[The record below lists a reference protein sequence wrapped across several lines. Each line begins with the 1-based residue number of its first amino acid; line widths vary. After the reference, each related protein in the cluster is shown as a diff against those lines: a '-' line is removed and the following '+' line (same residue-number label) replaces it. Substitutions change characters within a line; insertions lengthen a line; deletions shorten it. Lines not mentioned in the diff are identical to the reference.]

1 MCNCLIFVLYLL
13 IMLNRRT
20 LRIKAMQSLF
30 AYKHCKKANYN
41 LALNQLKD
49 AFLPDLNS
57 MEVQDKKLLKEQD
70 KEATQLFR
78 KHYKSKEA
86 NVFEGSADKI
96 NEQVMSSIS
105 FYYSMLENDKRALKE
120 EMLNGVNQLLDQ
132 YTWTLNLAVVLVKIS
147 ISTKPKK
154 GTPPFDN
161 FINNKVVKA
170 LEQNKEFETAI
181 IKSTYSWDNY
191 TDDLKNWLKNII
203 KLNET
208 FQEYLKLE
216 SPSFDQDKE
225 AIQYLIKSI
234 LFKNETINDF
244 FEMIDLRWSENK
256 PILKSLLTK
265 TIKGMED
272 DKSFEL
278 LELSYN
284 WEEDLEFFKTI
295 YNTTLAEEDTYEELI
310 ASKSKNWDIDR
321 IASTDLV
328 MLEMAIQEMIHFP
341 SIPVKVTINEYI
353 EISKRYST
361 PKSKQFVNGVLD
373 VIAVDLQKE
382 GVIKKS
388 GRGLIDN
395 K

>member
-1 MCNCLIFVLYLL
+1 MRICLIFVLYLL
-13 IMLNRRT
+13 KMLNRRT

-41 LALNQLKD
+41 LALNQLHD
-49 AFLPDLNS
+49 TFLPDLNS
-57 MEVQDKKLLKEQD
+57 MEVQDKKLLKTQD
-70 KEATQLFR
+70 KEATTLFR
-78 KHYKSKEA
+78 KYFKTKDA
-86 NVFEGSADKI
+86 NVFEGSVDKI
-96 NEQVMSSIS
+96 NKEVMSSIS
-105 FYYSMLENDKRALKE
+105 FYYTMLEKDKRALKE
-120 EMLNGVNQLLDQ
+120 EMLKGVTQLVDQ
-132 YTWTLNLAVVLVKIS
+132 YNWTLYLFVSLSKLASGEKA
-147 ISTKPKK
+147 KM
-154 GTPPFDN
+154 GAAPFDN
-161 FINNKVVKA
+161 FVNNKIIQTLAKNTK
-170 LEQNKEFETAI
+170 LETAI
-181 IKSTYSWDNY
+181 IKSAYSWDNY
-191 TDDLKNWLKNII
+191 ADDLKIWLKNII
-203 KLNET
+203 KPNEQ
-208 FQEYLKLE
+208 FEQYLKIENPSLE
-216 SPSFDQDKE
+216 QDKE
-225 AIQYLIKSI
+225 IILYLVKSI
-234 LFKNETINDF
+234 IFKNETINDF
-244 FEMIDLRWSENK
+244 FELIDLRWSENR

-265 TIKGMED
+265 TIKGLEA
-272 DKSFEL
+272 DKPFDL

-295 YNTTLAEEDTYEELI
+295 YNTTLAEEDKYEEMI
-310 ASKSKNWDIDR
+310 ANKSKNWDIDR
-321 IASTDLV
+321 IASTDMV

>member
-1 MCNCLIFVLYLL
+1 MCICLIFVLYLVK
-13 IMLNRRT
+13 MLNRRT

-41 LALNQLKD
+41 LALGQLHD

-78 KHYKSKEA
+78 KHYKDKEA
-86 NVFEGSADKI
+86 NSFEGSVDKI
-96 NEQVMSSIS
+96 NDVVMESIS
-105 FYYSMLENDKRALKE
+105 YYYTMIENDKRALKE
-120 EMLNGVNQLLDQ
+120 EMLKGINQLLEQ
-132 YTWTLNLAVVLVKIS
+132 YSWALNLPIVLAKLAE
-147 ISTKPKK
+147 TEKPKK

-161 FINNKVVKA
+161 FAKNKAIAVLK
-170 LEQNKEFETAI
+170 ENKELENAA
-181 IKSTYSWDNY
+181 IKSSYSWDGY
-191 TDDLKNWLKNII
+191 ADDVRNWLKNII
-203 KLNET
+203 KPVEQFDGYLRIENPT
-208 FQEYLKLE
+208 FE
-216 SPSFDQDKE
+216 QDKE
-225 AIQYLIKSI
+225 IILYIVKSI

-244 FEMIDLRWSENK
+244 FELIDLRWSENK

-265 TIKGMED
+265 SIKALEEGEPF
-272 DKSFEL
+272 SL

-295 YNTTLAEEDTYEELI
+295 YNTTLADEDTYEDLI
-310 ASKSKNWDIDR
+310 AAKSKNWDVER
-321 IASTDLV
+321 IASTDMV

>member
-1 MCNCLIFVLYLL
+1 
-13 IMLNRRT
+13 MLNRRT

-41 LALNQLKD
+41 LALNQLQE

-57 MEVQDKKLLKEQD
+57 MEFQDKKLLKEQY
-70 KEATQLFR
+70 KEVTELFQ
-78 KHYKSKEA
+78 KHFKFKNA
-86 NVFEGSADKI
+86 NVFEGSVAKI
-96 NEQVMSSIS
+96 NEEVMRSIT
-105 FYYSMLENDKRALKE
+105 YYYNMMEKDKRALKE
-120 EMLNGVNQLLDQ
+120 EMIKGVNQLLEQ
-132 YTWTLNLAVVLVKIS
+132 YIWTLNLPVVLSKIS
-147 ISTKPKK
+147 AGEKPKK
-154 GTPPFDN
+154 GTPPYDN
-161 FINNKVVKA
+161 FINNKLIKV
-170 LEQNKEFETAI
+170 LEQNKELEGAD
-181 IKSTYSWDNY
+181 IKSTYSWDSY
-191 TDDLKNWLKNII
+191 TDDLKNWLKNIVKTNVKFEEFLRI
-203 KLNET
+203 DN
-208 FQEYLKLE
+208 
-216 SPSFDQDKE
+216 PSFDQDKE
-225 AIQYLIKSI
+225 IILYLIKSI
-234 LFKNETINDF
+234 FFKNETINDF

-256 PILKSLLTK
+256 PILKSLITK
-265 TIKGMED
+265 TIKALEED
-272 DKSFEL
+272 QPFEL

-284 WEEDLEFFKTI
+284 WDEDLEFFKTI
-295 YNTTLAEEDTYEELI
+295 YDTTLAEEDKYEELI
-310 ASKSKNWDIDR
+310 ASKSKNWDLDR
-321 IASTDLV
+321 IAVTDMV

>member
-1 MCNCLIFVLYLL
+1 MSICLIFVLYLVK
-13 IMLNRRT
+13 MLNRRT

-41 LALNQLKD
+41 LALNQLHEV
-49 AFLPDLNS
+49 FFPDLNS

-70 KEATQLFR
+70 KEATLLFK
-78 KHYKSKEA
+78 KHYKAKKA
-86 NVFEGSADKI
+86 NVFEGSIDKI
-96 NEQVMSSIS
+96 NEEVMSAIS
-105 FYYSMLENDKRALKE
+105 YYYTMLEKDKRSLKE
-120 EMLNGVNQLLDQ
+120 EMLKGVNQLLEQ
-132 YTWTLNLAVVLVKIS
+132 YVWSLNLPSVLSKMAENE
-147 ISTKPKK
+147 KPKK
-154 GTPPFDN
+154 GTPPYDN
-161 FINNKVVKA
+161 FVNNKLISA
-170 LEQNKEFETAI
+170 LAANKEFETAI
-181 IKSTYSWDNY
+181 IKSSYSWDEY
-191 TDDLKNWLKNII
+191 SDDLRNWLRNII
-203 KLNET
+203 KHNET
-208 FQEYLKLE
+208 FNTYLRVE
-216 SPSFDQDKE
+216 SPTFEQDKE
-225 AIQYLIKSI
+225 IIQYLIKSI
-234 LFKNETINDF
+234 FFKNETINDF

-265 TIKGMED
+265 SVKALEENQPF
-272 DKSFEL
+272 SL

-284 WEEDLEFFKTI
+284 WEEDLAFFKTI

-310 ASKSKNWDIDR
+310 ASKSKNWDVDR
-321 IASTDLV
+321 IAATDMV

-373 VIAVDLQKE
+373 VIAVDLQKQ

>member
-1 MCNCLIFVLYLL
+1 MCICLIFVLYLVK
-13 IMLNRRT
+13 MLNRRT

-41 LALNQLKD
+41 LALGQLHD

-78 KHYKSKEA
+78 KHYKDKEA
-86 NVFEGSADKI
+86 NSFEGSVDKI
-96 NEQVMSSIS
+96 NDVVMESIS
-105 FYYSMLENDKRALKE
+105 YYYTMIENDKRALKE
-120 EMLNGVNQLLDQ
+120 EMLKGINQLLEQ
-132 YTWTLNLAVVLVKIS
+132 YSWALNLPIVLAKLAE
-147 ISTKPKK
+147 TEKPKK

-161 FINNKVVKA
+161 FAKNKAIAVLK
-170 LEQNKEFETAI
+170 ENKELENAA
-181 IKSTYSWDNY
+181 IKSSYSWDGY
-191 TDDLKNWLKNII
+191 ADDVRNWLKNII
-203 KLNET
+203 KPVEQFDAYLRIENPT
-208 FQEYLKLE
+208 FE
-216 SPSFDQDKE
+216 QDKE
-225 AIQYLIKSI
+225 IILYIVKSI

-244 FEMIDLRWSENK
+244 FELIDLRWSENK

-265 TIKGMED
+265 SIKALEEGEPF
-272 DKSFEL
+272 SL

-295 YNTTLAEEDTYEELI
+295 YNTTLADEDTYEDLI
-310 ASKSKNWDIDR
+310 AAKSKNWDVER
-321 IASTDLV
+321 IASTDMV

>member
-1 MCNCLIFVLYLL
+1 
-13 IMLNRRT
+13 
-20 LRIKAMQSLF
+20 MQSLF

-41 LALNQLKD
+41 LALNQLHD
-49 AFLPDLNS
+49 AFSPDLNS

-70 KEATQLFR
+70 KEAIQLYK
-78 KHYKSKEA
+78 KHYKSKES
-86 NVFEGSADKI
+86 NVFEGSVDII
-96 NEQVMSSIS
+96 NEEVMSAIS
-105 FYYSMLENDKRALKE
+105 YYYSMLDKDKRSLKE
-120 EMLNGVNQLLDQ
+120 EMLKGVNQLLEQ
-132 YTWTLNLAVVLVKIS
+132 YSWGLNLPVVLSKMAAKE
-147 ISTKPKK
+147 KPKK
-154 GTPPFDN
+154 GTPPYDN
-161 FINNKVVKA
+161 FVNNKVLVT
-170 LEQNKEFETAI
+170 LFTNKELETAI
-181 IKSTYSWDNY
+181 IKSSYSWDAHS
-191 TDDLKNWLKNII
+191 DDLRTWLKKII
-203 KLNET
+203 IPNEQFEAYLRLENPT
-208 FQEYLKLE
+208 FE
-216 SPSFDQDKE
+216 QDKE
-225 AIQYLIKSI
+225 IVQFLIKSI
-234 LFKNETINDF
+234 FFKNDTINDF
-244 FEMIDLRWSENK
+244 FEMVDLRWSENK

-265 TIKGMED
+265 TIKSVEENQPF
-272 DKSFEL
+272 SL

-295 YNTTLAEEDTYEELI
+295 YNTTLAHEDTYEELI
-310 ASKSKNWDIDR
+310 ATKSKNWDIDR

>member
-1 MCNCLIFVLYLL
+1 MCICLIFVLYLVK
-13 IMLNRRT
+13 MLNRRT

-41 LALNQLKD
+41 LALSQLHD

-78 KHYKSKEA
+78 KHYKDKEA
-86 NVFEGSADKI
+86 NSFEGSVDKI
-96 NEQVMSSIS
+96 NDVVMESIS
-105 FYYSMLENDKRALKE
+105 YYYTMIENDKRALKE
-120 EMLNGVNQLLDQ
+120 EMLKGINQLLEQ
-132 YTWTLNLAVVLVKIS
+132 YSWALNLPIVLAKLAE
-147 ISTKPKK
+147 TEKPKK

-161 FINNKVVKA
+161 FAKNKAIAVLK
-170 LEQNKEFETAI
+170 ENKELENAA
-181 IKSTYSWDNY
+181 IKSSYSWDGY
-191 TDDLKNWLKNII
+191 ADDVRNWLKNII
-203 KLNET
+203 KPVEQFDAYLRIENPT
-208 FQEYLKLE
+208 FE
-216 SPSFDQDKE
+216 QDKE
-225 AIQYLIKSI
+225 IILYIVKSI

-244 FEMIDLRWSENK
+244 FELIDLRWSENK

-265 TIKGMED
+265 SIKALEEGEP
-272 DKSFEL
+272 FRL

-295 YNTTLAEEDTYEELI
+295 YNTTLADEDTYEDLI
-310 ASKSKNWDIDR
+310 AAKSKNWDVDR
-321 IASTDLV
+321 IASTDMV